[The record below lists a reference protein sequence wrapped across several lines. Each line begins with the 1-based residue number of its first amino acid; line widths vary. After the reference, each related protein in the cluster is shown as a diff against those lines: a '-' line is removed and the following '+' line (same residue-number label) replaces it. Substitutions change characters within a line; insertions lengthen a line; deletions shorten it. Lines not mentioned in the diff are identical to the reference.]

1 MKSTFFIVGH
11 AKVDISEKFKWQRV
25 FNSFFQQITKI
36 LTFKFLHLVRFV
48 GKRKK
53 NILIKMLCLGDLYIY
68 KCNDSI
74 DLQSSKR

>member
-53 NILIKMLCLGDLYIY
+53 TILNVNYIILENILIQIINLK
-68 KCNDSI
+68 K
-74 DLQSSKR
+74 